1 MSIETSTSAVTDPSD
16 MRDLSTDRPKPDPRL
31 NPRLSREGTD
41 PEAPSI
47 GRIVH
52 CRAYNGP
59 ARCMPMMITYV
70 WSPESV
76 NGTVFP
82 DGTNDYPGDIPIPQ
96 VGLVRWVTSVTHNV
110 DLTAQGSSWHWHYE
124 CGEQGVGVR

>member
-16 MRDLSTDRPKPDPRL
+16 MRDLSTRMASARPK
-31 NPRLSREGTD
+31 LSCEGTD
-41 PEAPSI
+41 PEAPTI

-82 DGTNDYPGDIPIPQ
+82 DGTNDYPTYADPADK
-96 VGLVRWVTSVTHNV
+96 LARWMTSVTHNV
-110 DLTAQGSSWHWHYE
+110 DLTTQGSSWHWHYE